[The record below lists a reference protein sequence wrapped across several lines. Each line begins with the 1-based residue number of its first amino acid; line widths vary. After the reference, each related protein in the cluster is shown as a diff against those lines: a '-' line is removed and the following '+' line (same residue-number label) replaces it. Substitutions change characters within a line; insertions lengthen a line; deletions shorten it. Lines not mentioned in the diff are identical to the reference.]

1 MKPGH
6 RLKAQ
11 TSRIVS
17 SFKAPAMI
25 CALTREFSGH
35 KDGCWDVTTSRI
47 GLPIIGSASAGK
59 SFSLQFAFMVK
70 SIGILL

>member
-1 MKPGH
+1 
-6 RLKAQ
+6 
-11 TSRIVS
+11 
-17 SFKAPAMI
+17 MI